1 MSENNT
7 EQEDSFFHA
16 LVILIEDVMT
26 EAGRTDISET
36 VLHAVAGVLSPVVQ
50 ASAYALAEY
59 VLVYSLAKNDLA
71 EINAYEDLKANLD
84 KVAKTFK
91 TNLEIQKR
99 YAQQVTEIKF
109 VTK

>member
-16 LVILIEDVMT
+16 LVILEENVMT
-26 EAGRTDISET
+26 EAGRTDISEA

-50 ASAYALAEY
+50 ASTYALAEY
-59 VLVYSLAKNDLA
+59 VLMYSIAKNDLT

-99 YAQQVTEIKF
+99 YAQQVAEIKF